1 MLDPDGVRLLACAMI
16 HRALLDMRSRGEG
29 GAKNVRRA
37 TFNAYVHGTLWLC
50 TTKASIWFDLLDGVE
65 QRGTLHAIKWSQYA
79 QELLADP
86 RAELT
91 DQEVDVILE
100 TIEALELDE
109 WMAKFAAQS

>member
-29 GAKNVRRA
+29 GAQNVRKMTYR
-37 TFNAYVHGTLWLC
+37 AYVDGTVWLC
-50 TTKASIWFDLLDGVE
+50 TTKASVWFDLLDGVE
-65 QRGTLHAIKWSQYA
+65 QRETLHATKWSQYA
-79 QELLADP
+79 HELLADP

-100 TIEALELDE
+100 TLEALEVDE
-109 WMAKFAAQS
+109 WMAKYAAES